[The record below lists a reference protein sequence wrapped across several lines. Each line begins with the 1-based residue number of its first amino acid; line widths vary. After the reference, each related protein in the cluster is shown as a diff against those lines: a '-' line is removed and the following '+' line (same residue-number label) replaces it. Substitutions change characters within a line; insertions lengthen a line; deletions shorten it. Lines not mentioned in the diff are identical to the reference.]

1 MGEEGRYITGDARDV
16 NRDTVMPLAVLPGPG
31 PGVELGARTEHI
43 SRPSSKRRN
52 ATALGAMYRTV
63 NKRRN
68 QHNRL
73 RWIGL
78 TKTGEQLSVTVAQES
93 QDARQDSLNADLGI
107 VPSPVMFGP
116 GLAWPGPEPG
126 L

>member
-1 MGEEGRYITGDARDV
+1 
-16 NRDTVMPLAVLPGPG
+16 
-31 PGVELGARTEHI
+31 
-43 SRPSSKRRN
+43 
-52 ATALGAMYRTV
+52 MYRTV

-78 TKTGEQLSVTVAQES
+78 TKTGEQLSVTVAQE
-93 QDARQDSLNADLGI
+93 DARQGSLNADLGI

-116 GLAWPGPEPG
+116 GLAWVSTSLG
-126 L
+126 LSQGF